1 MKNTKKTSTAT
12 TSQKDITKKSK
23 LDTLI
28 YWVVQL
34 AFAVL
39 ACAGVYNY
47 LQPVDPILSLPIT
60 GLLISLMFYVSI
72 KNR

>member
-1 MKNTKKTSTAT
+1 MGTIKKQPTTKT
-12 TSQKDITKKSK
+12 TKEKGSK
-23 LDTLI
+23 LDSLV

-34 AFAVL
+34 AFAAL

>member
-1 MKNTKKTSTAT
+1 MKNNKKTLTAT
-12 TSQKDITKKSK
+12 TSQDNIKKSK
-23 LDTLI
+23 LDSLV

-47 LQPVDPILSLPIT
+47 LQPVDPTLSLPIT

>member
-1 MKNTKKTSTAT
+1 MKKEVIKT
-12 TSQKDITKKSK
+12 KDIKKPK
-23 LDTLI
+23 KNKALLDSLV

>member
-1 MKNTKKTSTAT
+1 MKNNKKTLTAT
-12 TSQKDITKKSK
+12 TSQDNIKKSK
-23 LDTLI
+23 LDSLV

>member
-1 MKNTKKTSTAT
+1 MGTIKKQPTTKPTN
-12 TSQKDITKKSK
+12 KKKGNK
-23 LDTLI
+23 LDSLI

-47 LQPVDPILSLPIT
+47 LQPVEPILSLPIT